1 MADSAPSKKGT
12 ALNIGLTAIVA
23 IAMKDAITTGHL
35 ICAAII
41 AGIVVVYI
49 VGQTVLEWKKP

>member
-1 MADSAPSKKGT
+1 MADTAPSKKGT

-23 IAMKDAITTGHL
+23 IAMKDSITTEHL

-41 AGIVVVYI
+41 AVLVTVYI
-49 VGQTVLEWKKP
+49 VGQIVLEWKKP